1 MKNINYIINGVLAVC
16 IVILFILH
24 FTGKKESSV
33 APAFVAGADSAKM
46 LPVAYVDID
55 SLLLNYNFSK
65 DLNERIVTTQESYRA
80 DVNQKTSA
88 LRVELQDFQKKVDNN
103 AFLTRERAEQENSR
117 LVKKQQDLQ
126 AYADKLQQ
134 DLASKQQALNEQLRD
149 TIVAQ
154 LAQFNK
160 NKGYQIIFSNT
171 MGDNI
176 LYTSQKAYN
185 ITAEFLEVLNK
196 NYSSSK

>member
-65 DLNERIVTTQESYRA
+65 DLNERIVTTQESYR
-80 DVNQKTSA
+80 QMSI
-88 LRVELQDFQKKVDNN
+88 
-103 AFLTRERAEQENSR
+103 
-117 LVKKQQDLQ
+117 KKQVLC
-126 AYADKLQQ
+126 
-134 DLASKQQALNEQLRD
+134 
-149 TIVAQ
+149 
-154 LAQFNK
+154 
-160 NKGYQIIFSNT
+160 
-171 MGDNI
+171 
-176 LYTSQKAYN
+176 
-185 ITAEFLEVLNK
+185 VLNFK
-196 NYSSSK
+196 ISKRKSITMLF